1 MRSYVVTPNG
11 HLKRISN
18 DIDPVALAAYGDRLD
33 QAEKDL
39 VPLRA
44 RLDALNDATYEGWCP
59 SRIVQGELSH
69 LNDVLTS
76 YHLAKYPAE
85 TVQTLNDATADLATW
100 QTLSPDARDAIWKA
114 DEQAVAELA
123 ARREAE
129 WLLRQRHDAFY
140 EACRLANVSPPRW
153 LDNQISN
160 WSLA

>member
-1 MRSYVVTPNG
+1 MRSYAVTPNG
-11 HLKRISN
+11 HLQRISN

-59 SRIVQGELSH
+59 SRIVQGELDH
-69 LNDVLTS
+69 LNDVLDK
-76 YHLAKYPAE
+76 YHVRKYLETIRSDLDVAE
-85 TVQTLNDATADLATW
+85 ADLASW
-100 QTLSPDARDAIWKA
+100 HTLTPAARDEIWKA
-114 DEQAVAELA
+114 DERAEAELA

-129 WLLRQRHDAFY
+129 ALLKQRHDAFY

-153 LDNQISN
+153 LDNQIAN